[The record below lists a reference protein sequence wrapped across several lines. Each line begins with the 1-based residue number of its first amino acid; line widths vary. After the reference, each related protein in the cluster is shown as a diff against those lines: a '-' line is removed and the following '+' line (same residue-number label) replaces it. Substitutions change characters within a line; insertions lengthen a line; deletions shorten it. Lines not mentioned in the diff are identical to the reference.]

1 MGLFDKKFCDICG
14 EKIGLLGNRKVEDG
28 NVCSKCVKKLSP
40 FFKERKKS
48 TVSDIKNQLQYREE
62 NRVKLN
68 SFNPTRTFGNRT
80 KVYIDEPQ
88 QQFVVSRQRDY
99 REANADIIAL
109 SQVTGARYNV
119 EEHRSEI
126 FRKDAQGKSVSY
138 NPRRY
143 EYRYEFT
150 VHIDVNSP
158 YFNEIEF
165 ELSDTRP
172 DSRHTNEYRNL
183 EDQANELVA
192 ALRGRG
198 MSGGMYGQPMQQGFR
213 QGFMQQ
219 PVQQGFQQGFGQ
231 QMSYQQT
238 PQQMMYGQQQ
248 GYAQPMQQPVQQG
261 FQQGFGQQMP
271 YQQNPQQMMYGQQPG
286 AAGYQQQQDY
296 MQQMNQQQMN
306 QQQMYGAQNAAMYQQ
321 QMNRQQ
327 MNWQQMNRQQAQQGF
342 PQQQAQGWTCPSCG
356 SVNTG
361 KFCTGCGAPKP

>member
-158 YFNEIEF
+158 YFSEIEF

-198 MSGGMYGQPMQQGFR
+198 MSGGMYGQPMQQGF
-213 QGFMQQ
+213 
-219 PVQQGFQQGFGQ
+219 QQGF
-231 QMSYQQT
+231 
-238 PQQMMYGQQQ
+238 
-248 GYAQPMQQPVQQG
+248 MQQPVQQG

-327 MNWQQMNRQQAQQGF
+327 MNRQQMNRQQAQQGF
-342 PQQQAQGWTCPSCG
+342 PQQQAQGWTCPNCG

>member
-126 FRKDAQGKSVSY
+126 FRKDAQGRVHR
-138 NPRRY
+138 P
-143 EYRYEFT
+143 YRC
-150 VHIDVNSP
+150 
-158 YFNEIEF
+158 
-165 ELSDTRP
+165 ELS
-172 DSRHTNEYRNL
+172 L
-183 EDQANELVA
+183 
-192 ALRGRG
+192 
-198 MSGGMYGQPMQQGFR
+198 
-213 QGFMQQ
+213 
-219 PVQQGFQQGFGQ
+219 FQRDR
-231 QMSYQQT
+231 
-238 PQQMMYGQQQ
+238 
-248 GYAQPMQQPVQQG
+248 V
-261 FQQGFGQQMP
+261 
-271 YQQNPQQMMYGQQPG
+271 
-286 AAGYQQQQDY
+286 
-296 MQQMNQQQMN
+296 
-306 QQQMYGAQNAAMYQQ
+306 
-321 QMNRQQ
+321 
-327 MNWQQMNRQQAQQGF
+327 
-342 PQQQAQGWTCPSCG
+342 
-356 SVNTG
+356 
-361 KFCTGCGAPKP
+361 